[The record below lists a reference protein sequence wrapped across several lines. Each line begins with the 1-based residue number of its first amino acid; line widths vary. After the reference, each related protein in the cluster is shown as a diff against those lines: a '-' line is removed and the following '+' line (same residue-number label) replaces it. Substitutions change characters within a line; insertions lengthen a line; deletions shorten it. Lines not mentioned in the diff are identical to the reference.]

1 MNRLIVVSNRLP
13 FALDSTGEDLWTV
26 TPAVGG
32 LVSAIEPVLR
42 ERGGIW
48 IGWPGIAGEIP
59 EKPLAEATRNAG
71 YKVVP
76 VALSE
81 TERDEFYYGY
91 SNEVIWPLFHDLQ
104 NFCNFEPGYW
114 QAYKQVNERYAD
126 AIGRCAQPDD
136 FIWVHDYHLMYVA
149 QALRKQGLSQKL
161 SGLTFF
167 LHIPFPPYD
176 IFSKLP
182 QQQRLLHAL
191 LQFDLVGFQT
201 RRDVRNFLQCVRR
214 VMSDAKVL
222 SRRELQLIRF
232 EDREI
237 RVGHF
242 PIGIDF
248 TSFEKGARS
257 DTVEQ
262 RAQRLRVTFPGC
274 QLILGSDRL
283 DYSKGIP
290 ERLRAFRTALE
301 RHPELRGRV
310 VLIQVVVPSRVE
322 IPRYHEFKQRIDRLV
337 GDINGRFSTSTW
349 LPVQYHFRS
358 LDRDDLL
365 AHYRGCDIAFVTP
378 LKDGM
383 NLVAKEYCACRIEEG
398 GVLILS
404 QFAGAAEQLKPDA
417 LLVNPYDVEQMADTI
432 LKAFHM
438 NLAERGARMKRM
450 RRIVRKENVFWWV
463 DSFLRAGAKIA
474 SRSLRGLGKRR
485 RSAALNTF
493 RKTGQHQDRPLDTK
507 KAIV

>member
-13 FALDSTGEDLWTV
+13 FALDSAGEDLWTV
-26 TPAVGG
+26 TPATGG

-42 ERGGIW
+42 ERGGTW
-48 IGWPGIAGEIP
+48 IGWPGIVGDIP
-59 EKPLAEATRNAG
+59 QEPLANATRHAG

-76 VALSE
+76 VALTE

-104 NFCNFEPGYW
+104 NFCNFEPTYW
-114 QAYKQVNERYAD
+114 QAYKQVNARYAD
-126 AIGRCAQPDD
+126 AIARCAQPDD

-149 QALRKQGLSQKL
+149 QALRELGLSQKL

-176 IFSKLP
+176 IFAKLP
-182 QQQRLLHAL
+182 QQQRLLRAL
-191 LQFDLVGFQT
+191 LQFDLLGFQT
-201 RRDVRNFLQCVRR
+201 RRDVRNFFQCVRR
-214 VMSDAKVL
+214 VMLDAKVL
-222 SRRELQLIRF
+222 PGHDLQLIRF
-232 EDREI
+232 EKREI
-237 RVGHF
+237 HVGHF

-248 TSFEKGARS
+248 DSFENGAKS
-257 DTVEQ
+257 DRVEQ
-262 RAQRLRVTFPGC
+262 RAARLRVTFPGC

-301 RHPELRGRV
+301 RHLELRGRV
-310 VLIQVVVPSRVE
+310 VLIQIVVPSRVQ
-322 IPRYHEFKQRIDRLV
+322 IPRYHEFKDRIDRLV
-337 GDINGRFSTSTW
+337 GDINGRFSTGTW

-365 AHYRGCDIAFVTP
+365 AHYRGCDLAFVTP

-383 NLVAKEYCACRIEEG
+383 NLVAKEYCACHIDDD

-417 LLVNPYDVEQMADTI
+417 LLVNPYDVEQMADAI
-432 LKAFHM
+432 LNGFRM
-438 NLAERGARMKRM
+438 SQTERSARMKRM
-450 RRIVRKENVFWWV
+450 RRVVRHENVFWWV
-463 DSFLRAGAKIA
+463 DSFLSAAANIAAARSVQLLSRRRAK
-474 SRSLRGLGKRR
+474 SLR
-485 RSAALNTF
+485 
-493 RKTGQHQDRPLDTK
+493 
-507 KAIV
+507 

>member
-42 ERGGIW
+42 ERGGTW

-59 EKPLAEATRNAG
+59 KEPLVEATRYAG

-76 VALSE
+76 VSLSE

-104 NFCNFEPGYW
+104 NFCNFEPAFW
-114 QAYKQVNERYAD
+114 QAYKQVNVRYAD
-126 AIGRCAQPDD
+126 AIAQSAQPDD

-149 QALRKQGLSQKL
+149 QALREQSVDRKL
-161 SGLTFF
+161 SALTFF

-176 IFSKLP
+176 IFAKLP
-182 QQQRLLHAL
+182 QQQRLLRAL
-191 LQFDLVGFQT
+191 LQFDLLGFQT
-201 RRDVRNFLQCVRR
+201 RRDLRNFLQCVRR
-214 VMSDAKVL
+214 VIFDAKVV

-232 EDREI
+232 EKREI

-248 TSFEKGARS
+248 DSFEHGAKS
-257 DTVEQ
+257 ETVEQ

-310 VLIQVVVPSRVE
+310 ILIQVVVPSRVE
-322 IPRYHEFKQRIDRLV
+322 IPRYHEFKERIDRLV

-365 AHYRGCDIAFVTP
+365 AHYRACDIGFVTP

-383 NLVAKEYCACRIEEG
+383 NLVAKEYCACRIEED

-404 QFAGAAEQLKPDA
+404 QFAGAAEQLKSGA
-417 LLVNPYDVEQMADTI
+417 VLVNPYDVEQMADTI
-432 LKAFHM
+432 LTAFRM
-438 NLAERGARMKRM
+438 SEAERSARMKRM
-450 RRIVRKENVFWWV
+450 RRVVSHEDVFLWV
-463 DSFLRAGAKIA
+463 DSFLKAGASLLPRSTSARQRGVKIA
-474 SRSLRGLGKRR
+474 
-485 RSAALNTF
+485 
-493 RKTGQHQDRPLDTK
+493 H
-507 KAIV
+507 

>member
-26 TPAVGG
+26 TPAAGG
-32 LVSAIEPVLR
+32 LVSAVEPVLR

-48 IGWPGIAGEIP
+48 IGWPGSAGEIP
-59 EKPLAEATRNAG
+59 KRAFAEATRDAG

-81 TERDEFYYGY
+81 IERDEFYYGY

-104 NFCNFEPGYW
+104 NFCSFDPAYW
-114 QAYKQVNERYAD
+114 EAYKQVNDRYAD
-126 AIGRCAQPDD
+126 HIGRCAQPDD

-149 QALRKQGLSQKL
+149 QALREQGVSPDLSR
-161 SGLTFF
+161 LTFF

-182 QQQRLLHAL
+182 QQQRLLRAL

-201 RRDVRNFLQCVRR
+201 RRDVRNFIQCVRR
-214 VMSDAKVL
+214 VMSDAKVI
-222 SRRELQLIRF
+222 SRRDLQLIRF

-237 RVGHF
+237 RVGYF

-248 TSFEKGARS
+248 DSFEKSARS
-257 DTVEQ
+257 NSVEQ
-262 RAQRLRVTFPGC
+262 RAQRLRATFPGC

-290 ERLRAFRTALE
+290 ERLRSFRTALE
-301 RHPELRGRV
+301 RYPELRGRV
-310 VLIQVVVPSRVE
+310 VLIQIVLPSRVE
-322 IPRYHEFKQRIDRLV
+322 IPRYHEFKNRIDRLV
-337 GDINGRFSTSTW
+337 GDINGRFSTSNW

-358 LDRDDLL
+358 LNREDLL

-383 NLVAKEYCACRIEEG
+383 NLVAKEYCACRIEND

-404 QFAGAAEQLKPDA
+404 QFAGAAEQLKPGA
-417 LLVNPYDVEQMADTI
+417 LLVNPYDIEQMADTI
-432 LKAFHM
+432 LEAFRM
-438 NLAERGARMKRM
+438 SQAERSARTKRM
-450 RRIVRKENVFWWV
+450 RHMVQKENVFWWV
-463 DSFLRAGAKIA
+463 DSFLRAGLQIGT
-474 SRSLRGLGKRR
+474 RSPRVSKRR
-485 RSAALNTF
+485 LA
-493 RKTGQHQDRPLDTK
+493 
-507 KAIV
+507 

>member
-42 ERGGIW
+42 ERGGTW

-59 EKPLAEATRNAG
+59 DAPFIKATRGVG

-76 VALSE
+76 VSLSE

-104 NFCNFEPGYW
+104 NFCNFEPAFW
-114 QAYKQVNERYAD
+114 QAYKQVNVRYAD
-126 AIGRCAQPDD
+126 AIAQSAQPDD

-149 QALRKQGLSQKL
+149 QALREQSVDRKL
-161 SGLTFF
+161 SALTFF

-176 IFSKLP
+176 IFAKLP
-182 QQQRLLHAL
+182 QQQRLLRAL
-191 LQFDLVGFQT
+191 LQFDLLGFQT
-201 RRDVRNFLQCVRR
+201 RRDLRNFLQCVRR
-214 VMSDAKVL
+214 VMLDAKVV

-232 EDREI
+232 EKREI

-248 TSFEKGARS
+248 DSFEHGAKS
-257 DTVEQ
+257 ETVEQ

-310 VLIQVVVPSRVE
+310 ILIQVVVPSRVE
-322 IPRYHEFKQRIDRLV
+322 IPRYHEFKERIDRLV

-365 AHYRGCDIAFVTP
+365 AHYRACDIGFVTP

-383 NLVAKEYCACRIEEG
+383 NLVAKEYCACRIEED

-404 QFAGAAEQLKPDA
+404 QFAGAAEQLKRDA
-417 LLVNPYDVEQMADTI
+417 VLVNPYDVEQMADTI
-432 LKAFHM
+432 LTAFRM
-438 NLAERGARMKRM
+438 SEAERSARMKRM
-450 RRIVRKENVFWWV
+450 RRVVSHEDVFLWV
-463 DSFLRAGAKIA
+463 DSFLKAGASLLPRSTSARQRGVKIA
-474 SRSLRGLGKRR
+474 
-485 RSAALNTF
+485 
-493 RKTGQHQDRPLDTK
+493 H
-507 KAIV
+507 

>member
-1 MNRLIVVSNRLP
+1 MACRMNRLIMVSNRLP
-13 FALDSTGEDLWTV
+13 FAVDSTGAALWTV
-26 TPAVGG
+26 TPGVGG
-32 LVSAIEPVLR
+32 LVSAVEPVLG
-42 ERGGIW
+42 ERGGTW
-48 IGWPGIAGEIP
+48 IGWPGIAGKIP
-59 EKPLAEATRNAG
+59 QGPLAEATRDAG
-71 YKVVP
+71 YNVVP

-81 TERDEFYYGY
+81 TERNEFYYGY

-104 NFCNFEPGYW
+104 NFCNFEPAYW

-126 AIGRCAQPDD
+126 AIIRNARPDD

-149 QALRKQGLSQKL
+149 QALRERSAPTKRSA
-161 SGLTFF
+161 LTFF

-191 LQFDLVGFQT
+191 LQFDLLGFQA

-214 VMSDAKVL
+214 VMLDAKIIP
-222 SRRELQLIRF
+222 RRDLQLIRF
-232 EDREI
+232 EKREI

-248 TSFEKGARS
+248 DSFEKGARS
-257 DTVEQ
+257 DSIAKKSQ
-262 RAQRLRVTFPGC
+262 QLRDTFSDC

-301 RHPELRGRV
+301 RHSELRGRV
-310 VLIQVVVPSRVE
+310 VLMQVVVPSRVE

-337 GDINGRFSTSTW
+337 GDINGRFSTNTW
-349 LPVQYHFRS
+349 LPVQYHFRC
-358 LDRDDLL
+358 LERDDLL
-365 AHYRGCDIAFVTP
+365 AHYRACDIAFITP

-383 NLVAKEYCACRIEEG
+383 NLVAKEYCACRTDEDG
-398 GVLILS
+398 ALILS

-417 LLVNPYDVEQMADTI
+417 LLVNPYDVELMADTI
-432 LKAFHM
+432 VKAFRM
-438 NLAERGARMKRM
+438 TLAERTARMKRM
-450 RRIVRKENVFWWV
+450 RRMVRKENVFWGV
-463 DSFLRAGAKIA
+463 DSFFGAAAKLNVRAESVA
-474 SRSLRGLGKRR
+474 RR
-485 RSAALNTF
+485 RRHLS
-493 RKTGQHQDRPLDTK
+493 
-507 KAIV
+507 V

>member
-13 FALDSTGEDLWTV
+13 FALDSAGEDLWTV
-26 TPAVGG
+26 TPATGG
-32 LVSAIEPVLR
+32 LVSAVEPVLR
-42 ERGGIW
+42 ERGGTW

-59 EKPLAEATRNAG
+59 EGPFAQATRNAG
-71 YKVVP
+71 YKIVP

-81 TERDEFYYGY
+81 IERDEFYYGY

-104 NFCNFEPGYW
+104 NFCNFEPAYW
-114 QAYKQVNERYAD
+114 QAYKQVNVRYAD
-126 AIGRCAQPDD
+126 AILRSAGRDD

-149 QALRKQGLSQKL
+149 QALRERGVPQGVSH
-161 SGLTFF
+161 LTFF

-176 IFSKLP
+176 IFAKLP
-182 QQQRLLHAL
+182 QQQRLLRAL
-191 LQFDLVGFQT
+191 LQFDLLGFQT
-201 RRDVRNFLQCVRR
+201 RRDVRNFMQCVRR
-214 VMSDAKVL
+214 VMLDAEIL
-222 SRRELQLIRF
+222 PGRELQLISF
-232 EDREI
+232 EKRQI
-237 RVGHF
+237 HVGHF

-248 TSFEKGARS
+248 DSFENGARS
-257 DTVEQ
+257 DAVEQ

-274 QLILGSDRL
+274 QLMLGSDRL

-301 RHPELRGRV
+301 RHSELRGRI

-322 IPRYHEFKQRIDRLV
+322 IPKYHEFKERIDRLV

-365 AHYRGCDIAFVTP
+365 AHYCGCDIAFVTP

-383 NLVAKEYCACRIEEG
+383 NLVAKEYCACRIEDD

-417 LLVNPYDVEQMADTI
+417 LLVNPYDIEQMADAI
-432 LKAFHM
+432 LKAFSM
-438 NLAERGARMKRM
+438 GQTERNTRMKRM
-450 RRIVRKENVFWWV
+450 RRVVSKENVFWWV
-463 DSFLRAGAKIA
+463 DSFLKAGAKL
-474 SRSLRGLGKRR
+474 SHRPERVTPRKRVSVAR
-485 RSAALNTF
+485 
-493 RKTGQHQDRPLDTK
+493 
-507 KAIV
+507 

>member
-13 FALDSTGEDLWTV
+13 FALDSTSEDLWTV
-26 TPAVGG
+26 TPATGG
-32 LVSAIEPVLR
+32 LVSAVEPVLR

-48 IGWPGIAGEIP
+48 IGWPGTAGQIP
-59 EKPLAEATRNAG
+59 KRPLAEATRDAG

-104 NFCNFEPGYW
+104 NFCNFEPTYW
-114 QAYKQVNERYAD
+114 ETYKVVNERYAD
-126 AIGRCAQPDD
+126 VVADSTQADD

-149 QALRKQGLSQKL
+149 QVLRERGLRAA
-161 SGLTFF
+161 LTFF

-176 IFSKLP
+176 IFTKLP
-182 QQQRLLHAL
+182 QQHRLLRAL
-191 LQFDLVGFQT
+191 LQFDLLGFQT
-201 RRDVRNFLQCVRR
+201 RRDVRNFLGCVRR
-214 VMSDAKVL
+214 VMSDARVGP
-222 SRRELQLIRF
+222 RRELQLVRF
-232 EDREI
+232 EKREI
-237 RVGHF
+237 RLGHF

-248 TSFEKGARS
+248 DSFEKGAMSDAVRCRS
-257 DTVEQ
+257 Q
-262 RAQRLRVTFPGC
+262 QLRDTFPDC
-274 QLILGSDRL
+274 QLILGVDRL

-290 ERLRAFRTALE
+290 ERLRAFRNALE
-301 RHPELRGRV
+301 RHPEMRGRI

-358 LDRDDLL
+358 LDREDLL
-365 AHYRGCDIAFVTP
+365 AHYRGCDIAFITP

-383 NLVAKEYCACRIEEG
+383 NLVAKEYCACRVDDN

-404 QFAGAAEQLKPDA
+404 QFAGAAEQLKTGA
-417 LLVNPYDVEQMADTI
+417 LLVNPYDVEEVADTI
-432 LKAFHM
+432 LEAFRM
-438 NLAERGARMKRM
+438 TDSDRASRMKRM
-450 RRIVRKENVFWWV
+450 RRVVREENVFWWV
-463 DSFLRAGAKIA
+463 DSFLRAGAK
-474 SRSLRGLGKRR
+474 L
-485 RSAALNTF
+485 AALSERVPNRRGARL
-493 RKTGQHQDRPLDTK
+493 RK
-507 KAIV
+507 AANA